1 MSREST
7 ECIVMVIL
15 FLICAVPFR
24 DLFEDLKRYWRA
36 KWKQWRTH
44 FRYALLLREERIFLI
59 KLLPHP
65 AFPPAGGFSQCP
77 LKSGCGRILC
87 Y

>member
-36 KWKQWRTH
+36 K
-44 FRYALLLREERIFLI
+44 
-59 KLLPHP
+59 
-65 AFPPAGGFSQCP
+65 
-77 LKSGCGRILC
+77 
-87 Y
+87 